1 MLVGTIIEEIWKP
14 IFLKK
19 IHCSRQKLFFC
30 LVKNN
35 IVHLSDISGCEK
47 RFSSFQLVEKDFLF
61 SGNRIL
67 SFRVL
72 LKFLKFKGSN
82 FFEEKPY
89 FCSWKLIFWLIFFFF
104 SFFFHLSDTAPN
116 EGYFLPSGNGF
127 LNEFFIPYGGDE
139 FSVLWKSFSVI

>member
-1 MLVGTIIEEIWKP
+1 MLVGTIIEEMWKP
-14 IFLKK
+14 IFFKK

-89 FCSWKLIFWLIFFFF
+89 FCSWKLIFWLNFFFIF
-104 SFFFHLSDTAPN
+104 QILLLVKAIFCLAKTYFYTNFLFRLVGTDFLFCGNFFF
-116 EGYFLPSGNGF
+116 
-127 LNEFFIPYGGDE
+127 
-139 FSVLWKSFSVI
+139 